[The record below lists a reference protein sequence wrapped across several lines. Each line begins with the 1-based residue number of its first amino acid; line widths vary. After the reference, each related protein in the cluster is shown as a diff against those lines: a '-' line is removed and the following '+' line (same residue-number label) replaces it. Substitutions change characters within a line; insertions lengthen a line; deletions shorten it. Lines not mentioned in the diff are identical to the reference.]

1 MVNMTFCAH
10 DWLNNLSETLIVYS
24 DHRFFDKVKECCDYP
39 AYVKDEISKL
49 IKESRKKENLANL
62 AFYIEKFK
70 NTSDPRATYE
80 LYIMGHKYSS
90 VYPTDETSIAKARA
104 AFCEHLQRPLDDLQR
119 ELLSDMVRNDSFDGD
134 FAYQALL
141 PVVDRTFERFIEPRL
156 EEAEDSLEKY
166 LDRPDYEGD
175 YFDQLN
181 VIMYQERIKELKDL
195 LRAIRERKKE

>member
-1 MVNMTFCAH
+1 
-10 DWLNNLSETLIVYS
+10 
-24 DHRFFDKVKECCDYP
+24 
-39 AYVKDEISKL
+39 
-49 IKESRKKENLANL
+49 
-62 AFYIEKFK
+62 
-70 NTSDPRATYE
+70 
-80 LYIMGHKYSS
+80 
-90 VYPTDETSIAKARA
+90 
-104 AFCEHLQRPLDDLQR
+104 
-119 ELLSDMVRNDSFDGD
+119 VRNDSFDGD

-195 LRAIRERKKE
+195 LRVIRERKKAEPFPVFDIMF